1 MVKASALSLV
11 LLISACDVFQG
22 ASGRPRTEL
31 TEREF
36 IEVFVALGKARSVD
50 EKAQILK
57 QRGTSEKEL
66 QDFMQAYVKNL
77 PALSAVFD
85 SIVARQGA
93 GSEGSMDVPRL
104 PR

>member
-1 MVKASALSLV
+1 MVKAATLLLV
-11 LLISACDVFQG
+11 IVIGACEVFQG
-22 ASGRPRTEL
+22 ASGRPRTQL

-66 QDFMQAYVKNL
+66 QDFMQAYANNL

-93 GSEGSMDVPRL
+93 GSEGPMDVPRL